1 MYQYDDYINLENSL
15 DLPTEIRGKCVRVVS
30 VLENLED
37 IVIVHKFKLYVVYV
51 VNEKYIVGINSDL
64 NR

>member
-1 MYQYDDYINLENSL
+1 MYQYYDYINLENSL

-37 IVIVHKFKLYVVYV
+37 IVIVHKFKLYVV
-51 VNEKYIVGINSDL
+51 NEKYIVGINSDL

>member
-15 DLPTEIRGKCVRVVS
+15 DLPVEIRGKCVRVVS

-37 IVIVHKFKLYVVYV
+37 IVIVHKFKLYVV
-51 VNEKYIVGINSDL
+51 NEKYIVGINSDL
-64 NR
+64 K

>member
-37 IVIVHKFKLYVVYV
+37 IVIVHKFKLYVV
-51 VNEKYIVGINSDL
+51 NERYIVGINSDL

>member
-15 DLPTEIRGKCVRVVS
+15 DLPIEIRGKCVRVVS

-37 IVIVHKFKLYVVYV
+37 IVIVHKFKLYVV
-51 VNEKYIVGINSDL
+51 NEKYIVGINSDL
-64 NR
+64 K

>member
-15 DLPTEIRGKCVRVVS
+15 DLPIEIRGKCVRVVS

-37 IVIVHKFKLYVVYV
+37 IVIVHKFKLYVV
-51 VNEKYIVGINSDL
+51 NEKYIVGINSDL